1 MGSFDVLKNVR
12 FGLLTMKK
20 SQNENDRLENDRLEN
35 DRFENYCFLKGMKL
49 SYDTFKKK
57 NDRIRN
63 DSFQKWKKEVVLE

>member
-1 MGSFDVLKNVR
+1 MGSFDILKNVR

-20 SQNENDRLENDRLEN
+20 SQNENNRLEN

-57 NDRIRN
+57 NERTRN

>member
-57 NDRIRN
+57 NERTRN